1 MPGGSLY
8 RKPHYLI
15 PNHIEDYAS
24 KKVLD
29 QKRFCVPIK
38 ALQQIFVYQYL
49 QHP

>member
-1 MPGGSLY
+1 MPRLEMPGVSLY
-8 RKPHYLI
+8 RKPPYII

-38 ALQQIFVYQYL
+38 ALQQILFY
-49 QHP
+49 P